1 MEICD
6 RIWVSD
12 DTDAAERLRIQRWT
26 MSLLPPELLGNHI
39 GSSPSHQT
47 GRSHSVAFRA
57 SSAIIGH
64 LGVEWDLRIVSEAE
78 LAELRMWISLY
89 KGLRSLL
96 HTGMVV
102 RGDEED
108 LWLTGV
114 VSKDRTRAAYVLS
127 TTTVATM
134 ELTFGRIRLTGLDPS
149 KRYAVRPVVVDGPS
163 AAPSLKAPWF
173 GEPQGSEFAG
183 TQASGAWLGSE
194 GLALPALWPESPI
207 VLLVRA
213 V

>member
-1 MEICD
+1 
-6 RIWVSD
+6 
-12 DTDAAERLRIQRWT
+12 
-26 MSLLPPELLGNHI
+26 
-39 GSSPSHQT
+39 
-47 GRSHSVAFRA
+47 
-57 SSAIIGH
+57 
-64 LGVEWDLRIVSEAE
+64 VEWDLRIVSEAE
-78 LAELRMWISLY
+78 LTDLKMWISLY

-96 HTGMVV
+96 HSGMVV
-102 RGDEED
+102 RGDEEG

-114 VSKDRTRAAYVLS
+114 VSQDRSRAAYVLS
-127 TTTVATM
+127 TTTVSPM
-134 ELTFGRIRLTGLDPS
+134 ELTFGRIRLAGLDPT

-183 TQASGAWLGSE
+183 IQASGAWLASE

-207 VLLVRA
+207 VLLVRT